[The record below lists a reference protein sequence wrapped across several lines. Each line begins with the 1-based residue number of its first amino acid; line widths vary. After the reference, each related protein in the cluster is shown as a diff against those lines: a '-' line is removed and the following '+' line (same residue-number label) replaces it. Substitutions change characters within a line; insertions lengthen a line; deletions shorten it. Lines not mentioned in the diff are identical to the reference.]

1 MAPIKMSWHAE
12 GGRLASGWVE
22 SEAGEPYNPAWMQ
35 SSYPSDG
42 ALRSIPNQ
50 SSLSPFEK
58 PAFAV
63 LPNIPTRFQPTQ
75 I

>member
-1 MAPIKMSWHAE
+1 MAAVKMSWRAE
-12 GGRLASGWVE
+12 DQRLVSGWVE

-42 ALRSIPNQ
+42 ALRSIPNR

-63 LPNIPTRFQPTQ
+63 LTNIPTRFPPTQ